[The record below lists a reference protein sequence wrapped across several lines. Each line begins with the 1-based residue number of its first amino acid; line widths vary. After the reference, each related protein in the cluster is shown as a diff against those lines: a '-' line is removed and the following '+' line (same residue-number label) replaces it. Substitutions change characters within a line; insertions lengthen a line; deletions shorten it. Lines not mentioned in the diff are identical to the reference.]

1 MIKHIVAWKLKD
13 HAAGNDKRTNAAKL
27 KRDLEALNGK
37 IPGLLKIEAGLNFN
51 PADDASDVV
60 LYSEFTDRAALNAYL
75 NHPDHL
81 ALVPFAREVRLERR
95 VVDYEIDG

>member
-13 HAAGNDKRTNAAKL
+13 HAAGNDKHTNAARL
-27 KRDLEALNGK
+27 KQGLEALRGK
-37 IPGLLKIEAGLNFN
+37 IPGLLTIEVGLNFN
-51 PADDASDVV
+51 PAEDASDVV
-60 LYSEFTDRAALNAYL
+60 LYSEFTDRAALDAYL

-95 VVDYEIDG
+95 VMDYEANG

>member
-13 HAAGNDKRTNAAKL
+13 HAAGNDKRTNAIQL
-27 KRDLEALNGK
+27 KARLEALRGK
-37 IPGLLKIEAGLNFN
+37 VPGLVTIEVGLNFN

-60 LYSEFTDRAALNAYL
+60 LYSEFTDRAALDGYL

-81 ALVPFAREVRLERR
+81 ALVPFAKEVRLERR
-95 VVDYEIDG
+95 VVDYEVSS